1 MALVV
6 AEQIF
11 ILIIFT
17 ILALS
22 SSFSSAT
29 PTTACQFNFR
39 DANKLYNY
47 TLSSPIPNF
56 PHGILSEDGFYKVSV
71 NQTTLW
77 FQLCDGMIFNHDP
90 PKCAD
95 CWDCGGPTRCG
106 MECSALV
113 ANKIGGYHVCATI
126 GRGSDIDIDVI
137 DKKNPHIGV
146 IVKMSSGGLK
156 YNCSLAV
163 SVLCDLNGVQAP
175 QTLERSGDC
184 NYATELK
191 HPSGC
196 AMIVNVHGSGW
207 GWFGTFLVILLCLF
221 AVYLLA
227 GIVYRYFFLKIRGIE
242 PTNSD
247 LLKELECRSEE
258 WSENRSLWQTPD
270 EAAGLVSSDE
280 EVVGEEAEDGSDVGG
295 IEGCGEEGGPRTA
308 SEKDYTFGESSLT
321 WTSGS
326 ACLGE
331 HRACAHLWLESLRG
345 RRLKV
350 TGAPI
355 LLQVMMSMLQ
365 KTAFQMP
372 YRSALMLP

>member
-1 MALVV
+1 MALVA

-11 ILIIFT
+11 IIIIFF
-17 ILALS
+17 IFVALS

-39 DANKLYNY
+39 DGNKLYNY
-47 TLSSPIPNF
+47 TLSSPIRNF

-90 PKCAD
+90 PRCAD

-106 MECSALV
+106 MECTALV

-126 GRGSDIDIDVI
+126 GRGPNIDIDVI
-137 DKKNPHIGV
+137 DKKNPHIGI
-146 IVKMSSGGLK
+146 IVKMSSGSLK
-156 YNCSLAV
+156 HNCSLAV

-184 NYATELK
+184 DYATEIK

-207 GWFGTFLVILLCLF
+207 GWFGTLLIILVCLF

-242 PTNSD
+242 VIPNLD
-247 LLKELECRSEE
+247 I
-258 WSENRSLWQTPD
+258 WISL
-270 EAAGLVSSDE
+270 
-280 EVVGEEAEDGSDVGG
+280 
-295 IEGCGEEGGPRTA
+295 PRRTQ
-308 SEKDYTFGESSLT
+308 SVCSSLVGKFKGT
-321 WTSGS
+321 PSEGHRSTYS
-326 ACLGE
+326 A
-331 HRACAHLWLESLRG
+331 
-345 RRLKV
+345 V
-350 TGAPI
+350 N
-355 LLQVMMSMLQ
+355 
-365 KTAFQMP
+365 F
-372 YRSALMLP
+372 